1 MDLNITNTDP
11 SFDYHSNYKYEF
23 NETDPQ
29 AFENVFKDVFIFKES
44 IPVNED
50 DEIEDISA
58 IDNIHFIKNNSICNF
73 LSTRDKSKEVR
84 IQSISYNTKKDFFE
98 QLPMDIKDQTISL
111 DEEEEEESQSKSHS
125 YQLDTIQTNSLW
137 SNKPDSQIGDSK
149 SEKSSSSTRTIEKKP
164 NPFQVYNSRE
174 FNIFHPG
181 GKVPLYRKIKEE
193 IQDIEKL
200 SQPKPNIVC
209 KFKIKKKNKNLRKK
223 RKREKV
229 LRKCKPD
236 NIRKKIKSRFFKS
249 LKNRIN
255 QILRNAKSKELFDL
269 LPQCFIINITKKKNQ
284 PIMKMTFK
292 NLVTYDFITEEQKEM
307 KNESDFIKKKRI
319 VDIKK
324 YNKNLKVMKYLGE
337 NEDIVKKSK
346 FDIIGNMTVTQMFN
360 EYLKS
365 DEFEK
370 EVLKLEEE
378 GDSISY
384 IKDYI
389 SKAFGFI
396 NYFH

>member
-29 AFENVFKDVFIFKES
+29 AFENVFKDVFKVS

-58 IDNIHFIKNNSICNF
+58 IENIHFIKNNSICNF

-98 QLPMDIKDQTISL
+98 PLPMDIKDQTISL

-137 SNKPDSQIGDSK
+137 SYKPDSQIGDSK

-193 IQDIEKL
+193 IQDIDKL

-249 LKNRIN
+249 VKNRIN

-324 YNKNLKVMKYLGE
+324 YNKNLKVMEYLNK
-337 NEDIVKKSK
+337 NEEIVKKSK

>member
-58 IDNIHFIKNNSICNF
+58 LDNIHFIKNNSICNF

-125 YQLDTIQTNSLW
+125 YQLDTIQTNSIW

-249 LKNRIN
+249 VKNRIN

-324 YNKNLKVMKYLGE
+324 YNKNLKVMEYLNK
-337 NEDIVKKSK
+337 NEEIVKKSK